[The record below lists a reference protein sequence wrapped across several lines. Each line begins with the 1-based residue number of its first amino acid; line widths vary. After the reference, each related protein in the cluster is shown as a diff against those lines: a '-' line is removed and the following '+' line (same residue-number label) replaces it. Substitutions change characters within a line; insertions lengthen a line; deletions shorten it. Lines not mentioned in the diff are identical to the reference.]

1 MHADNQGAIA
11 LAQNPTSHSRAKHTD
26 IRFYFIQE
34 RIKRNEIKL
43 QYISTHQMVANIL
56 TKALPREAFEKFH
69 EALGVIKVSH

>member
-1 MHADNQGAIA
+1 MHADNQSAIA
-11 LAQNPTSHSRAKHTD
+11 LAQNPTSHSRAKHID
-26 IRFYFIQE
+26 IRFHFIQE
-34 RIKRNEIKL
+34 RIERNEIKL